1 MTAGDRF
8 SACSGCCP
16 YRQLH
21 VVVVRGRAEW
31 AILPRVI
38 EGTGLRWR
46 RGRVS
51 ATLYDIGVQHERIA
65 AALGRLLWASDVRR
79 LYSEQYLLRALPEG
93 SRVIDI
99 PCGGGVAFR
108 GLEPGRRVAYVAVDL
123 SRAMIARAGREAAR
137 RGLGHVR
144 FLEGDVDALPFP
156 DNRFDLCLAY
166 NSLHCFANP
175 EQAVSELTRVLR
187 PGGMLRGS
195 TVLTGCGRRQ
205 DILIRLWTGLGMFGP
220 GGSAGELRSWLVNA
234 GLSRIRVEIS
244 GAIGFFSAQ
253 KREI

>member
-1 MTAGDRF
+1 
-8 SACSGCCP
+8 
-16 YRQLH
+16 
-21 VVVVRGRAEW
+21 
-31 AILPRVI
+31 
-38 EGTGLRWR
+38 
-46 RGRVS
+46 
-51 ATLYDIGVQHERIA
+51 
-65 AALGRLLWASDVRR
+65 
-79 LYSEQYLLRALPEG
+79 
-93 SRVIDI
+93 
-99 PCGGGVAFR
+99 
-108 GLEPGRRVAYVAVDL
+108 
-123 SRAMIARAGREAAR
+123 MIARAGREAAR